1 VRRLPKKEVQSSTS
15 TQAER
20 GFETFRLRLAQR
32 DKDTFFDVSE
42 LAFRERMSSE
52 IGNEPIK
59 FSIRDIASQ
68 LR

>member
-1 VRRLPKKEVQSSTS
+1 MRSLPEKEVQSSAS

-20 GFETFRLRLAQR
+20 IFETFRLRLAQR
-32 DKDTFFDVSE
+32 DKHSFFDFSE
-42 LAFRERMSSE
+42 LALRERMSSE
-52 IGNEPIK
+52 IGNEPIN